1 MWTVQCAS
9 PVVLVVKNPPADAED
24 TRDVGLILEYPGK
37 IPLERGMATHSS
49 ILVWRIPWT
58 EEPIYRAIVHRVS
71 KNQALLKQLS
81 MHACGQ
87 SKPRSSSQS
96 H

>member
-1 MWTVQCAS
+1 MWTVQGAS

-24 TRDVGLILEYPGK
+24 TRDVGLILESPGK

-58 EEPIYRAIVHRVS
+58 EETIYRATVHRVS
-71 KNQALLKQLS
+71 KNQALLKRLS
-81 MHACGQ
+81 MNACGQ

>member
-1 MWTVQCAS
+1 MWTVQGAS

-24 TRDVGLILEYPGK
+24 TRDVGLILESPGK
-37 IPLERGMATHSS
+37 IPLERGMATHS
-49 ILVWRIPWT
+49 RIPWT
-58 EEPIYRAIVHRVS
+58 EETIYRATVHRVS
-71 KNQALLKQLS
+71 KNQALLKRLS